1 MKRFLKIALFTLISA
16 IILRLSLDTAIAA
29 IELNIQDVKI
39 QELLLREDIR
49 VNKQAPVTLER
60 LQEKMELVLLVRE
73 YIETRRRNPFVSRLV
88 TIGSTE
94 VLVEVTK
101 YMMYEALGHDPRKV
115 VVLMKEGPG
124 QSFDLQDEWCATVV
138 LIRKKENRSPL
149 GCGFSYLSQIKID
162 IPCMILKCYSVMD
175 SSRIIMKIIIVRWSF
190 RCECRFKSILW

>member
-124 QSFDLQDEWCATVV
+124 QSFDLQDE
-138 LIRKKENRSPL
+138 
-149 GCGFSYLSQIKID
+149 
-162 IPCMILKCYSVMD
+162 
-175 SSRIIMKIIIVRWSF
+175 
-190 RCECRFKSILW
+190 